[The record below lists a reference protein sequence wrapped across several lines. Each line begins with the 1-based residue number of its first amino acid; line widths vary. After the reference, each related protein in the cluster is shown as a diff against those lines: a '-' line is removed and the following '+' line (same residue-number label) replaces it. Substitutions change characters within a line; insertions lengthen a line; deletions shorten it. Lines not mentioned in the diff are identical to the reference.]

1 MPKIYTNQTNA
12 TRIREPLFNIERVKY
27 KSPRSSQQ
35 ENVESNFLKLDIS
48 RISKELDEIDL
59 TVIDNLTYLIG
70 DITDITDSVKLN
82 DGLSYS
88 ITGVNLS
95 TFGFKD
101 PDVELPNT
109 QVLSI
114 DVTNKLGAKLARLFN
129 KVTRLESEM

>member
-1 MPKIYTNQTNA
+1 MPKSYTNQTNA

-27 KSPRSSQQ
+27 KNSRSSQQ
-35 ENVESNFLKLDIS
+35 ENVETNLLKLDIS
-48 RISKELDEIDL
+48 RIFKELDEIDL
-59 TVIDNLTYLIG
+59 RVIDNLTYLIG
-70 DITDITDSVKLN
+70 NITDITDSVKLN

-88 ITGVNLS
+88 VTGVSLS

-101 PDVELPNT
+101 PDIELPNT

>member
-1 MPKIYTNQTNA
+1 
-12 TRIREPLFNIERVKY
+12 
-27 KSPRSSQQ
+27 
-35 ENVESNFLKLDIS
+35 VESNLLKLDIS

>member
-1 MPKIYTNQTNA
+1 MPKISTNQTNA

-35 ENVESNFLKLDIS
+35 ENVESNLLKLDIS

-88 ITGVNLS
+88 ITGINLS